1 MTRSAAASRTPFIH
15 RDSVDPSQLQ
25 DIITAATTEAIKRL
39 TSPTNGRYTDNNGN
53 RSWRSRSGRPN
64 RRDAELL
71 WRSQPPQGGPQM
83 MQGGNRSWQ
92 YRDQQP
98 RRYRSQSSLERHN
111 TSHRRREGLNR
122 RFVRGPRG
130 SDEGP
135 HTNSGDHSQAPQ
147 PHPPGKKGGR
157 AGVATRRFSGTT
169 NQTKKPAS
177 CNSSASGARAAA
189 YQEKHQRYIGATKT
203 LVPWWTALYQSGA
216 QNYHCPLCS
225 FNRPGEH
232 DVFYHCRQ
240 AHPTYDKCYP
250 YRLHLNGHCTFPVEK
265 SCSLNAV
272 LAVLSHYED
281 ESQLSQEVRSTY
293 TVPCRENTERIIRAM
308 DVNLRWHR
316 YRLWSSSLKTI
327 RSYGVCFP
335 QRRWPE
341 STARHAGGPCQW
353 RMRIRP
359 TRKHCRTNPP
369 SSPCSR
375 ERRHPYNSH
384 RSC

>member
-1 MTRSAAASRTPFIH
+1 MAYSNRGMPMPFDFRNGRTDSDWTTGGKRQQPPRYMTRSAAASRTPFIH

-53 RSWRSRSGRPN
+53 RSWRSRSGRPP

-111 TSHRRREGLNR
+111 TTPQAPRRTQQEVRSGSQGVRRGASHEQRGPQSSTATPSLPGRREVAQGLPHAG
-122 RFVRGPRG
+122 FRGQLTRPKN
-130 SDEGP
+130 P
-135 HTNSGDHSQAPQ
+135 H
-147 PHPPGKKGGR
+147 
-157 AGVATRRFSGTT
+157 
-169 NQTKKPAS
+169 
-177 CNSSASGARAAA
+177 AAIAALAELELQA

-240 AHPTYDKCYP
+240 AQPNIRQVLPVPTTSK
-250 YRLHLNGHCTFPVEK
+250 RALHLPRRE

-308 DVNLRWHR
+308 DVNLPLAPGIGFGAPH
-316 YRLWSSSLKTI
+316 
-327 RSYGVCFP
+327 
-335 QRRWPE
+335 
-341 STARHAGGPCQW
+341 
-353 RMRIRP
+353 
-359 TRKHCRTNPP
+359 
-369 SSPCSR
+369 
-375 ERRHPYNSH
+375 
-384 RSC
+384 